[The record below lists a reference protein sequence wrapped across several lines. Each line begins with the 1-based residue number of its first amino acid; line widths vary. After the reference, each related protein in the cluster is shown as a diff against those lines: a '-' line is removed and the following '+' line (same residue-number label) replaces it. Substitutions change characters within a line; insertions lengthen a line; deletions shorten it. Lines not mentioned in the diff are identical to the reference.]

1 MVWYKRE
8 RIKREGWFL
17 LPSFSNTQKFESM
30 ENFVHERTE
39 VEDYKFGRL
48 KLVHKTNTKH
58 NKIREKEISIFS
70 IKSK

>member
-1 MVWYKRE
+1 
-8 RIKREGWFL
+8 
-17 LPSFSNTQKFESM
+17 M
-30 ENFVHERTE
+30 ENFVHARTE

-58 NKIREKEISIFS
+58 NKIREKEVSIFS